1 MATLNKVYLIGNLTR
16 DPDLRYTNG
25 GAAVCDIG
33 LAVNRKFTSN
43 GQEKTETCF
52 IDISVWG
59 KSAENCKRYLEKG
72 SSIMVEG
79 RLQLDTWEKQDG
91 SGRNQKISVVAENI
105 QFLRTSNGGEEKS
118 GRSSRSDDSANDRY
132 NYGPGMRQHDIDKG
146 NAYQPQYDYSNDDPG
161 F

>member
-118 GRSSRSDDSANDRY
+118 GRSSRGDDSANDRY

>member
-1 MATLNKVYLIGNLTR
+1 MASLNKVYLIGNLTR

-25 GAAVCDIG
+25 GAAVCDLG

-43 GQEKTETCF
+43 GQEKSETCF

-105 QFLRTSNGGEEKS
+105 QFLRTASGSNENPNRNSGGN
-118 GRSSRSDDSANDRY
+118 SAASDRY
-132 NYGPGMRQHDIDKG
+132 AYAPDIRQHDIDKG
-146 NAYQPQYDYSNDDPG
+146 NAYQPQHEQDGVPW
-161 F
+161 